1 MPLNTEPKP
10 LVVALTGGVAA
21 GKTLVSDAFASLG
34 VPVIDADVEARRVV
48 APGSPGLQA
57 LVDAFGPA
65 ILTANGQL
73 DRAAMRQRIFSQPQ
87 DRETLNAILHPMIGE
102 HMQARA
108 SAANSDY
115 VLAVIPLLC
124 ETPRRDWIDRTLIV
138 QADPALRKKR
148 LMKRDSINAALA
160 AQMIAAQ
167 CSDEDRLQ
175 MADDLIINEDDPD
188 QVTQRIKHLHTF
200 YQALAS
206 SR

>member
-1 MPLNTEPKP
+1 MKADSKP
-10 LVVALTGGVAA
+10 LVVALTGGIAA
-21 GKTLVSDAFASLG
+21 GKTLVSDAFANLG

-65 ILTANGQL
+65 ILSADGQL
-73 DRAAMRQRIFSQPQ
+73 DRATMRQRIFSQPEE
-87 DRETLNAILHPMIGE
+87 RETLNAILHPLIGE

-108 SAANSDY
+108 STANSDY

-124 ETPRRDWIDRTLIV
+124 ETPRRDWIDRTLVV

-148 LMKRDSINAALA
+148 LMQRDSIDAALA

-175 MADDLIINEDDPD
+175 MADDLIINEENPD
-188 QVTQRIKHLHTF
+188 QVTQRVKHLHTF
-200 YQALAS
+200 YQALAA